1 MFSRDVV
8 ILKSLG
14 LCNWSFPA
22 IIGLKTKRIY
32 VNKSSPV
39 EHCLCNLIGTESTLI
54 RLNCRRR
61 QFHLRHWVF
70 SFDRLRYLSPRL
82 CKKPGSPLS
91 PQHNLGSGWQAVSR
105 LCESWTWPKIE
116 GKLHLSRHSL
126 SLGGQQPWRSP
137 SGTISISCARR
148 R

>member
-70 SFDRLRYLSPRL
+70 SFDRLRYLS
-82 CKKPGSPLS
+82 
-91 PQHNLGSGWQAVSR
+91 LGCVKNQVRPYHRNIISGQAGRQSVDFANR
-105 LCESWTWPKIE
+105 GRGRK
-116 GKLHLSRHSL
+116 
-126 SLGGQQPWRSP
+126 
-137 SGTISISCARR
+137 
-148 R
+148 